1 MTKIKLLNNE
11 TLMCKTVEIQNGT
24 LVLETTTEKT
34 AEELHRIFSNKS
46 NLNIIELQTESGT
59 TLGSKYGFVCYAGIT
74 LLGDGSKKIELIQEK
89 DPTEQRLTRAETQ
102 ALQASMDS
110 NKAVEQTD
118 KVVNQIKELQTGM
131 EQAVAELT
139 MSLSQTQVTGAEK
152 EEGEADV
159 Q

>member
-11 TLMCKTVEIQNGT
+11 TLMCKTVENKNGI
-24 LVLETTTEKT
+24 LVLETTTDKT
-34 AEELHRIFSNKS
+34 AEELHRIFNNKS

-74 LLGDGSKKIELIQEK
+74 LLEDGSKKIELIQEK

-110 NKAVEQTD
+110 NKAVEQTSEISS
-118 KVVNQIKELQTGM
+118 QIEKLQTGM

-139 MSLSQTQVTGAEK
+139 MSLSQTANEEK